1 MGNTALG
8 IAFTVS
14 AVTGASVGA
23 TFATVETKVKGLRTE
38 LKSLQGA
45 STKAAALLAADEHL
59 KKAQRANLANPTEK
73 TALALQ
79 TAQARFN
86 SAERAA
92 AKYNITVKNAAQA
105 HAATTAQI
113 EKTTAALA
121 TQEKFQANKAKRKE
135 IQGEMVATIAT
146 VATVAAPVKLAID
159 YESAMADVKKVT
171 NFDAPGFKQFSEDIL
186 ALSTRIPMSAEGLA
200 KIAAAAGQAGIAE
213 SELLRFTEDAAKMAV
228 AFDISAEEAGS
239 AMTGLRTNFKLNQDG
254 VISLGDSY
262 NHLANNM
269 DATAGD
275 LVNFANRVGGTASIY
290 KFTGQQVGALGA
302 TFVAMK
308 TPAEVGARAT
318 NSLMMKL
325 GNAATQGKDAQAAFR
340 RLGFSGKE
348 MSEAFEKD
356 AQGALLMFL
365 QAVKGSSDPMRELNA
380 IMGEGF
386 ADEIAKLVSGLDE
399 YKKALKLVG
408 DQSAYAGSMEAEYAA
423 RSQTTANALE
433 LLKNSGARLGITIGS
448 VVLKPIA
455 GLAAL
460 LQTALDPVINLARSC
475 PVLTGVVMTVAV
487 AFTAAKLAALG
498 GMYAWTL
505 VHDGWLTLRG
515 MGSRLMSML
524 RVIPMLFRATT
535 YQMLWQRGAALASAA
550 GMKIQAAAT
559 WVVTTAQK
567 ALNLAMSSNP
577 IGIVIK
583 VAAAA
588 AAALFGLYQTCEP
601 VRVAVDT
608 VISAIKDAFWS
619 VVKTV
624 ASVYDKVSSFFGGE
638 GTAVADLE
646 RYLGKTEDVAKAT
659 AEIPSVPPT
668 KTVLA
673 EYAETEGFVSVLAQP
688 QATDA
693 YTQVQSLAAGSAAQ
707 AQAQPQAK
715 VAPTQAQAQAKVAP
729 SATAFGG
736 AAKQPGPASPGG
748 QAAGVNV
755 APQITFSVNFSG
767 VPSKDV
773 GELLVGAVKAKE
785 RELAS
790 YFEKM
795 LADIASNQRR
805 LGYDYP

>member
-23 TFATVETKVKGLRTE
+23 TFATVDARVKSLRAGL
-38 LKSLQGA
+38 KGLQGA
-45 STKAAALLAADEHL
+45 STKAAGLLAAEGHL
-59 KKAQRANLANPTEK
+59 QKAQRAHLANPTEK
-73 TALALQ
+73 TALALKA
-79 TAQARFN
+79 AQARYN

-92 AKYNITVKNAAQA
+92 SKYNITMKNAAQA

-121 TQEKFQANKAKRKE
+121 SQQKFQANKAMRRE
-135 IQGEMVATIAT
+135 IQGEMMATVAT

-171 NFDAPGFKQFSEDIL
+171 NFDAPGFKQFSDDML

-228 AFDISAEEAGS
+228 AFDISADEAGS

-254 VISLGDSY
+254 VISLGDAY

-308 TPAEVGARAT
+308 TPAEVGARAA
-318 NSLMMKL
+318 NALMMKL
-325 GNAATQGKDAQAAFR
+325 GNAATQGKDAQAAFQ
-340 RLGFSGKE
+340 RLGFSGKG
-348 MSEAFEKD
+348 MSEAFKKD
-356 AQGALLMFL
+356 AQGSMLMFL
-365 QAVKGSSDPMRELNA
+365 EAVKKSSDPMRELNA

-399 YKKALKLVG
+399 YKKALGLVG
-408 DQSAYAGSMEAEYAA
+408 DEAAYAGSMEAEYAA

-448 VVLKPIA
+448 VLLKPIA
-455 GLAAL
+455 ALAAL
-460 LQTALDPVINLARSC
+460 LQTALDPVISLANSC
-475 PVLTGVVMTVAV
+475 PVLTGGIMTVAV
-487 AFTAAKLAALG
+487 AFAAAKLAALG
-498 GMYAWTL
+498 GMYAWSIL
-505 VHDGWLTLRG
+505 SDGWLVLRG
-515 MGSRLMSML
+515 AGSRLL
-524 RVIPMLFRATT
+524 GVVRILPMLFKAAT
-535 YQMLWQRGAALASAA
+535 YQMLWQRGAAIATSAS
-550 GMKIQAAAT
+550 MRLQAAAT

-567 ALNLAMSSNP
+567 ALNLAMSGSP

-583 VAAAA
+583 VVAAAA
-588 AAALFGLYQTCEP
+588 TALFGLYQTCEP
-601 VRVAVDT
+601 VRAAVDT

-624 ASVYDKVSSFFGGE
+624 ATVYDKVSGFFGGK

-646 RYLGKTEDVAKAT
+646 SYLGKTEEAAKAAVELTRAQVTPSSGVPGLEAKGSTPTLKTET
-659 AEIPSVPPT
+659 ARPGSVPAMT
-668 KTVLA
+668 A
-673 EYAETEGFVSVLAQP
+673 QANAQARAAVSASGSSAPAPRPPVNA
-688 QATDA
+688 
-693 YTQVQSLAAGSAAQ
+693 AAG
-707 AQAQPQAK
+707 
-715 VAPTQAQAQAKVAP
+715 
-729 SATAFGG
+729 
-736 AAKQPGPASPGG
+736 
-748 QAAGVNV
+748 GVT
-755 APQITFSVNFSG
+755 PQINFSVSFSG

-773 GELLVGAVKAKE
+773 GEVLVNAVKS
-785 RELAS
+785 RESALVA

-795 LADIASNQRR
+795 LANIASNQRR
-805 LGYDYP
+805 LAYDQ